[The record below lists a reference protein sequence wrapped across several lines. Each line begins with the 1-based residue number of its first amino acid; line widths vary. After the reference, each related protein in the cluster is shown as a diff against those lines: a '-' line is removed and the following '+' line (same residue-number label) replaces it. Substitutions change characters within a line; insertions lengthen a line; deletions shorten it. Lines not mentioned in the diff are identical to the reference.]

1 MNKIYGMLR
10 VRNESHIINDTL
22 DYMSCFCTAGIFVYD
37 DCSEDNTA
45 ELCENHFGVKKV
57 IKGKYWDNN
66 RERAEYEN
74 RAILLDE
81 VKKYASKNE
90 WIIYQDADER
100 IEFDW
105 SKLNDL
111 ANDIVAIKMKLFDFY
126 ITAEDENK
134 NYFDRKWIGPEYR
147 KIIMAFRNT
156 DEIKYEMPDQ
166 REVII
171 GKGKI
176 LDDGFVKHYG
186 KAISVEEWEK
196 TCEYYS
202 KYFPKYAEKWEKR
215 KGKAV
220 HYGFSDF
227 GNPLITWEEKEEK
240 GIDLQKMEFNGD
252 INLGEKKLKILISS
266 HHLEKYQGTELYT
279 LLLARKLKKLGHEVF
294 VYSRYIGK
302 LRNEFDENLIPI
314 VENIE
319 ALKNYKFDFAH
330 VHHNINALEVRNSF
344 KDLPIVFVSHGIIPF
359 LEQPPAIELGISKYI
374 AISEEVFDNLVSKG
388 VDKNNIVIIRNPIDE
403 DYFYS
408 QSLIN
413 QVPKNAL
420 IISNKI
426 DKKRTGIIQLA
437 CEKLNINLNIIG
449 GSYGNF
455 KTEKVREYI
464 NNADIVFTL
473 GRGVLES
480 IFCERVVIIFD
491 YQGGDGIVTEDNF
504 EELMSCNF
512 SGRKYRIEY
521 DVESLISEI
530 KKFKQVDVKKVKE
543 KALKYFSSKV
553 VVDKLLDVYNQ
564 CICTPIKNDKIN
576 FYLIDNFVKSIKEV
590 DYYSSKRLLT
600 NISVNKNKSLNKIK
614 IGFLA
619 TDYTSACP
627 TIRVVSVL
635 NALNNLGL
643 IDFIPLFNLQDRKEN
658 VKSITDLLNINF
670 LRNLDIVIVQ
680 REFCTL
686 LSIDELRNLLHSTN
700 VKIVYEI
707 DDNLVN
713 LYPSH
718 PLFELYR
725 DKKDLFI
732 EYLSKSDLVTVTTP
746 SLKNSFK
753 HFSDKIAIL
762 PNYIDEEIWKMEI
775 EKNNNK
781 KIRILFSGSKTH
793 RKDLEEIEDAIIDI
807 YKEFNQNIEL
817 IFWGDVTAKIEK
829 HCSIT
834 KIDKHF
840 QSYSEYADFLCSL
853 NIDIGLIPLKYNQ
866 FNLSKSNIKWLD
878 YSMAEIASILTDIE
892 PYNTTVINQ
901 VNGLLVKNNP
911 KSWYEA
917 IRELIINTDKRKT
930 IAKNAHEYVKN
941 NFTIQKNVMKWYD
954 VYTSLI
960 RESSQS
966 NKIIVSIIT
975 PTYNNVEYSKQF
987 YESILESNLKNY
999 EFIIVDNA
1007 SADSTN
1013 EFLNKIANENK
1024 NVRLI
1029 LNKNNAGFPIAINQ
1043 GITKAKG
1050 KYILI
1055 ANNDIVVTEGWLD
1068 RMIEVLESDPQIG
1081 IVGPISNEVSGL
1093 QKDNNAK
1100 YNSIE
1105 EMHKYAA
1112 EVQQK
1117 NKGEILHF
1125 PRVAFLCTLIKRDV
1139 IDKIGGLDERF
1150 SPGNFED
1157 DDFCLR
1163 AQLAGYKTVIAKDVF
1178 IHHYGSKSFKANGLE
1193 EYQKRLETN
1202 RQIFIDK
1209 WGADPDEIWL
1219 RNKTIKQH
1227 QIYYPIDKNLFKQ
1240 HLERTRIHI
1249 ADSEINLAQIEIEKA
1264 INSFEETSSEL
1275 ISYPEL
1281 LNLAGN
1287 LFLATNDLEKAK
1299 SYFEKELETNPSSSS
1314 ACYGLGQVFASV
1326 EQYDA
1331 AKTMFEW
1338 AVKNDYQNQQAIN
1351 SLQNVNE
1358 ILGFEINH
1366 NSLLELNNA

>member
-22 DYMSCFCTAGIFVYD
+22 DYMSCFCTTGIFVYD

-74 RAILLDE
+74 RAILLNE
-81 VKKYASKNE
+81 VKKYARKNE

-105 SKLNDL
+105 SKLNNLD
-111 ANDIVAIKMKLFDFY
+111 NDIVAIKMKLFDFY
-126 ITAEDENK
+126 ITPEDENK

-176 LDDGFVKHYG
+176 LEDGFVKHYG

-202 KYFPKYAEKWEKR
+202 KYFPKYAEKWRKR

-240 GIDLQKMEFNGD
+240 GIDLQKMESNAE
-252 INLGEKKLKILISS
+252 INLVGKKLKILISS
-266 HHLEKYQGTELYT
+266 HHLENYQGTELYT

-302 LRNEFDENLIPI
+302 LRNEFDESLIPI

-319 ALKNYKFDFAH
+319 ALKNHKFDIAH

-374 AISEEVFDNLVSKG
+374 AISEEVFDNLVSCG

-403 DYFYS
+403 DYFYP

-426 DKKRTGIIQLA
+426 DKQRIETIKSA
-437 CEKLNINLNIIG
+437 CEKLDINLKIIG
-449 GSYGNF
+449 GSYGNL

-464 NNADIVFTL
+464 NNSDIVFTL

-521 DVESLISEI
+521 DVESLTNEI
-530 KKFKQVDVKKVKE
+530 KKFNQVDVKKVKE

-564 CICTPIKNDKIN
+564 CINTPIKNDKIN
-576 FYLIDNFVKSIKEV
+576 FCLIDNFVKSIKEV

-600 NISVNKNKSLNKIK
+600 NNSVNKNKSFNKIK

-627 TIRVVSVL
+627 TIRVISVL
-635 NALNNLGL
+635 NELNKLGL
-643 IDFIPLFNLQDRKEN
+643 LDFIPLFDLQDRKQN
-658 VKSITDLLNINF
+658 VNSITDLLNVNL

-686 LSIDELRNLLHSTN
+686 LSIDELRNLLHGTN

-718 PLFELYR
+718 PLFALYR

-732 EYLSKSDLVTVTTP
+732 QYLSKSDLVTVTTP

-762 PNYIDEEIWKMEI
+762 PNYIDEEIWKIDI
-775 EKNNNK
+775 EKNNNDK
-781 KIRILFSGSKTH
+781 VRILFSGSKTH
-793 RKDLEEIEDAIIDI
+793 RKDLEEIEDAIINI

-817 IFWGDVTAKIEK
+817 IFWGNVTAKIEK

-866 FNLSKSNIKWLD
+866 FNLCKSNIKWLD

-911 KSWYEA
+911 RSWYEA
-917 IRELIINTDKRKT
+917 IMDLIINPDKRKT

-941 NFTIQKNVMKWYD
+941 NFTIQKNVMKWHD
-954 VYTSLI
+954 VYSSLI
-960 RESSQS
+960 RLSSQS

-987 YESILESNLKNY
+987 YESILESKLKNY
-999 EFIIVDNA
+999 ELLIVDNG
-1007 SADSTN
+1007 STDSTN
-1013 EFLNKIANENK
+1013 EFLDKIAKENK

-1029 LNKNNAGFPIAINQ
+1029 LNKNNAGFPVAINQ
-1043 GITKAKG
+1043 GILSANG

-1055 ANNDIVVTEGWLD
+1055 ANNDIVLTKGC
-1068 RMIEVLESDPQIG
+1068 IERLIQIADSDSHIG

-1093 QKDNNAK
+1093 QKDKNAK
-1100 YNSIE
+1100 YTSIE

-1117 NKGEILHF
+1117 NKDEILHF
-1125 PRVAFLCTLIKRDV
+1125 PRVAFLCTLIKREV
-1139 IDKIGGLDERF
+1139 IEKIGGLDERF
-1150 SPGNFED
+1150 SPGNYED

-1178 IHHYGSKSFKANGLE
+1178 IHHYGSKSFKANGEKAYAERLMKN
-1193 EYQKRLETN
+1193 QK
-1202 RQIFIDK
+1202 IFVEK
-1209 WGADPDEIWL
+1209 WGATPDEIWL
-1219 RNKTIKQH
+1219 QNKTIRPH
-1227 QIYYPIDKNLFKQ
+1227 QIFYPIDEDKFLQFFKRVKV
-1240 HLERTRIHI
+1240 HL
-1249 ADSEINLAQIEIEKA
+1249 ADNEIQLAQDSIEQA
-1264 INSFEETSSEL
+1264 INFYSEGSAKIISKTS
-1275 ISYPEL
+1275 L

-1287 LFLATNDLEKAK
+1287 LFLASNDFDKAQY
-1299 SYFEKELETNPSSSS
+1299 YFEQELQHSPSSSS
-1314 ACYGLGQVFASV
+1314 ACFGLGQVFYAK
-1326 EQYDA
+1326 EQFDA
-1331 AKTMFEW
+1331 ARVMFEW
-1338 AVKNDYQNQQAIN
+1338 AVKNDPNNSQAVTALN
-1351 SLQNVNE
+1351 NVND
-1358 ILGFEINH
+1358 ILGLKESVQSEVN
-1366 NSLLELNNA
+1366 